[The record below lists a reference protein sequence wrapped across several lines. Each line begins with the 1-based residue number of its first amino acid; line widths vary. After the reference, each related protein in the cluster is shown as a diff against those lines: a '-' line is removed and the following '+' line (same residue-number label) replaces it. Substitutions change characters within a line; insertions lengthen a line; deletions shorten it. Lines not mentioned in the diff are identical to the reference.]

1 MRGTT
6 WMMAAVVL
14 VGGEYWGGFGH
25 TASPAAMQEIAAA
38 PRSVPPEPWLQGD
51 PADSLYKAGRSA
63 LNESRFRDAATAFR
77 RIRERY
83 PRSGYTPDALY
94 WEAFALHRLG
104 GRQSLRSALAALDMQ
119 RSRYP
124 QAATRGD
131 GDALRARVNA
141 ALAQAGDATSAQ
153 EITATAA
160 AAAVA
165 PVPPTP
171 PGSSVST
178 TTRSRSSTK
187 VRAPRPPRGHR
198 QGDCD
203 DDDDTKAIALNA
215 LLQMDAERAV
225 PILEKVLARRDS
237 ASVCLRRRA
246 IFLISQKQSGRTEEI
261 LVNAVQNDPDAE
273 VRGNAVF
280 WLSQV
285 NSDRAV
291 SALESI
297 LRTSRDAELQEKALF
312 ALSQQQSPRAL
323 GILRAFAERED
334 APEELRANAIFWLG
348 QRSGGDNPEY
358 LRSLYG
364 RIRNQE
370 LREKILFSV
379 SQSGDPASA
388 NWLLGIAKN
397 QQEPIELRKN
407 ALFWAG
413 QGKASITELV
423 RLYADV
429 TDAEMREQ
437 LVFVYS
443 QRSEREALDKMMDI
457 ARRDPDPEIRKKA
470 LFWIGQSK
478 DPRATQLIQ
487 DILEAE

>member
-1 MRGTT
+1 MRGTM
-6 WMMAAVVL
+6 WMTAAVVL
-14 VGGEYWGGFGH
+14 VGGEYWGGFGQS
-25 TASPAAMQEIAAA
+25 ASPAAIQEIAAA

-51 PADSLYKAGRSA
+51 PADSLYKVGRSA
-63 LNESRFRDAATAFR
+63 LNQSRFRDAATAFR

-104 GRQSLRSALAALDMQ
+104 GGQSLRAALAALDMQ
-119 RSRYP
+119 RDRYP

-141 ALAQAGDATSAQ
+141 ALARAGDARSAQ
-153 EITATAA
+153 EITVTAA
-160 AAAVA
+160 DAAVP
-165 PVPPTP
+165 PVPPVAP
-171 PGSSVST
+171 SVSST
-178 TTRSRSSTK
+178 SSSSRTI
-187 VRAPRPPRGHR
+187 RAPRPPRATKK
-198 QGDCD
+198 GDCA

-246 IFLISQKQSGRTEEI
+246 IFLISQKQTGRTEEI
-261 LVNAVQNDPDAE
+261 LVNAVQNDPDPE

-312 ALSQQQSPRAL
+312 ALSQQESPRAL
-323 GILRAFAERED
+323 GILRTFAERED

-348 QRSGGDNPEY
+348 QRSGGDNAEY
-358 LRSLYG
+358 LRTLYG
-364 RIRNQE
+364 RIRNAE

-397 QQEPIELRKN
+397 EQEPIDLRKN

-429 TDAEMREQ
+429 RDREMREQ

-443 QRSEREALDKMMDI
+443 QRNEREALDKMMDI